1 MPLMVLA
8 KIQRK
13 PLEEKWGFFKFLEP
27 VLQLHED
34 SRRNPGSVCAP
45 DLAPETSSG
54 DGPVQ
59 PLPPSCSGVPAW
71 AGGAGKIG
79 RFPGIFLHS
88 CSPAADYCCHMS
100 CFTAKPSCLHE
111 LRRSLGD
118 RGLRGQTHRPPL
130 PLPPPPQRD
139 TGLQEKRS
147 QGKGGWSHLHGLR
160 SAITGL
166 TQCEGQ
172 EGDPRAEPPAVH

>member
-1 MPLMVLA
+1 MRRSEVSLNSWNLFCSPTRIPGGILAVCVLLTWL
-8 KIQRK
+8 QRH
-13 PLEEKWGFFKFLEP
+13 PAGM
-27 VLQLHED
+27 
-34 SRRNPGSVCAP
+34 
-45 DLAPETSSG
+45 

-139 TGLQEKRS
+139 TGRQEKRS
-147 QGKGGWSHLHGLR
+147 QGKGGWCHLHGLH

>member
-1 MPLMVLA
+1 MVLA

-59 PLPPSCSGVPAW
+59 PLPPSCSGVLAW

-139 TGLQEKRS
+139 TGRQEKRS
-147 QGKGGWSHLHGLR
+147 QGKGGRSHPHGLR

-166 TQCEGQ
+166 
-172 EGDPRAEPPAVH
+172 PPVRGTGGRSQG